1 MIDAGAKSVTMI
13 TATDQQ
19 EAAYKNQQI
28 STIICFQ
35 VSCNCGVDE
44 LSSASALISGAHPE
58 LAKETHGFDEA

>member
-28 STIICFQ
+28 STIICFP
-35 VSCNCGVDE
+35 VSCNCSVDE
-44 LSSASALISGAHPE
+44 LSSASAFISGAHPE